1 MSCAQ
6 ATAEALYLDAQ
17 QRLIAV
23 VVLEFAVGQITSISA
38 TVNPDKLAHLG
49 PVGDL
54 TWLPGRRDEL
64 RRCSTSPRAV
74 NTFRQALEVLR
85 WAR

>member
-23 VVLEFAVGQITSISA
+23 VVHPRDAKEVAVPEKTKESHHDSGQ
-38 TVNPDKLAHLG
+38 
-49 PVGDL
+49 
-54 TWLPGRRDEL
+54 
-64 RRCSTSPRAV
+64 
-74 NTFRQALEVLR
+74 
-85 WAR
+85 